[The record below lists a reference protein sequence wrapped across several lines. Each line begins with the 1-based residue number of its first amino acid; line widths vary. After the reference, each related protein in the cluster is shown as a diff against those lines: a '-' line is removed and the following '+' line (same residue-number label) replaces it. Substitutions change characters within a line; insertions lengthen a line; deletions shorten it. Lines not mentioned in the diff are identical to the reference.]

1 MRITFILPTVG
12 MSGGARVL
20 AIYSKALAQMGH
32 DIRVISP
39 PARPRPLANKL
50 RSWFD
55 GLGWPSDH
63 LSHPSHYD
71 GSGIDHHIL
80 DRWRPVTDNDVW
92 DGDVVVAT
100 WWETAEWVNLLDR
113 KKGAKAYFVQ
123 HHEVFPYLP
132 AERARATYR
141 LPLHKIVVAQWL
153 KNVMELQYGDR
164 IVDVVPN
171 SVDRSQFFAPTR
183 GKQTYPTVGFLYATV
198 PWKGLDVTLA
208 AIRILRERIR
218 DLRVVT
224 FGSQRPTRDLP
235 LPKNAEFHLAPLQD
249 QIRDLYSKCDVWM
262 TCSRS
267 EGFNLPALEAMAC
280 RTPVVATRTGWPEES
295 LRTGWNGV
303 LVDVDDVRAVADGV
317 EWVLSRT
324 DAEWQT
330 VSQSAYATSSIGSW
344 QESAQMF
351 ERALKHAYERTAQG
365 KVADT

>member
-20 AIYSKALAQMGH
+20 AIYSKELAQMGH
-32 DIRVISP
+32 DVRVISP
-39 PARPRPLANKL
+39 PARPQALASKL

-55 GLGWPSDH
+55 GLGWPSDQVI
-63 LSHPSHYD
+63 HPSHYD
-71 GSGIDHHIL
+71 GTAIHHHIL
-80 DRWRPVTDNDVW
+80 DRWRPVTDDDVA

-123 HHEVFPYLP
+123 HHEIFPYLP
-132 AERARATYR
+132 VARARATYS
-141 LPLHKIVVAQWL
+141 LPLHKIVVALWL
-153 KNVMELQYGDR
+153 RNVMNLQYGDR

-171 SVDRSQFFAPTR
+171 SVDRSQFFAPER
-183 GKQTYPTVGFLYATV
+183 GKQSNPTVGFLYSTA

-224 FGSQRPTRDLP
+224 FGTERPTRRLP
-235 LPKNAEFHLAPLQD
+235 LPKSTEFHLAPSQD
-249 QIRDLYSKCDVWM
+249 QIRDLYSKCDAWM

-295 LRTGWNGV
+295 LRTGGNGV
-303 LVDVDDVRAVADGV
+303 LVDVDDMSAAADGV
-317 EWVLSRT
+317 EWLLSLT
-324 DAEWQT
+324 DAEWQA
-330 VSQSAYATSSIGSW
+330 VSSAAYTTSSMGSW

-351 ERALKHAYERTAQG
+351 ERALKHACERAPQG
-365 KVADT
+365 KFAAT

>member
-1 MRITFILPTVG
+1 MRITFIQGTVD
-12 MSGGARVL
+12 MSGGVKVV

-32 DIRVISP
+32 DVRVIST
-39 PARPRPLANKL
+39 PARSLPLASKL

-55 GLGWPSDH
+55 GLGWPSDQVRQ
-63 LSHPSHYD
+63 PSHYD

-92 DGDVVVAT
+92 DGDVVIAT
-100 WWETAEWVNLLDR
+100 WWETAEWVNLLGR

-123 HHEVFPYLP
+123 GHEIFPYLP
-132 AERARATYR
+132 VERCRATYS

-153 KNVMELQYGDR
+153 KNLMNLQYGDR

-171 SVDRSQFFAPTR
+171 SVDRSQFFAPAR
-183 GKQTYPTVGFLYATV
+183 GKQSYPTVGFLYSTA
-198 PWKGLDVTLA
+198 PCKGLDVTLA

-224 FGSQRPTRDLP
+224 FGSQHPTDHLP
-235 LPKNAEFHLAPLQD
+235 LPKSTEFHLAPPQHR
-249 QIRDLYSKCDVWM
+249 IRDLYSKCDAWM

-295 LRTGWNGV
+295 VKTGRNGV
-303 LVDVDDVRAVADGV
+303 LVDVDDVSAVADGV
-317 EWVLSRT
+317 EWLLSRT
-324 DAEWQT
+324 DAEWQA
-330 VSQSAYATSSIGSW
+330 VSSAAYTTSSTGSW

-351 ERALKHAYERTAQG
+351 ERALKHACERAAQG
-365 KVADT
+365 KLAGT